1 VIRVLLN
8 IPSPALRAGLRAL
21 LSFDRT
27 IKVVAAPDSLEAD
40 DEVNVI
46 VMSTPPGHGA
56 ALASALAPTFQAST
70 PLGVDA
76 DSLLPALRARAGP
89 AEAGSGTQAAI
100 LLLGDE
106 PVDVQTMKR
115 LARVWGIL
123 PADSSAE
130 ELTAAIHALSQGLVV
145 GAPALLF
152 ESESEPLERGPLT
165 ERESEVLA
173 LLAKGLANKQ
183 IAVAL
188 GISEH
193 TVKFHVSSIYQK
205 LNVTNRTEAVR
216 EGLRGGWIAL

>member
-8 IPSPALRAGLRAL
+8 ISSPALRAGLRAL
-21 LSFDRT
+21 LSSDRT
-27 IKVVAAPDSLEAD
+27 IRVINDSLDEENEAD
-40 DEVNVI
+40 VLI
-46 VMSTPPGHGA
+46 TS
-56 ALASALAPTFQAST
+56 ASRTAFMQTSARFDSS
-70 PLGVDA
+70 GEA
-76 DSLLPALRARAGP
+76 DSVSA
-89 AEAGSGTQAAI
+89 TAI
-100 LLLGDE
+100 LLLSDDQANIQE
-106 PVDVQTMKR
+106 MKR

-123 PADSSAE
+123 PVDSSAD
-130 ELTAAIHALSQGLVV
+130 ELTAAVHALSQGLIV

-165 ERESEVLA
+165 ERESEVLG

-183 IAVAL
+183 IAAAL

-193 TVKFHVSSIYQK
+193 TVKFHVSSIYTK